1 MFVPLLVASHNAV
14 TVKITEVKKLKLV
27 SKFSDAV
34 YNILIKLNRSN
45 YSHLCGVKI
54 AIDQIEPHK
63 QNNSLKIGKTW
74 RIALMRVV
82 FKKDDS

>member
-27 SKFSDAV
+27 AKFSDAV
-34 YNILIKLNRSN
+34 YNILTKLNRSN
-45 YSHLCGVKI
+45 YNHLCGVKI
-54 AIDQIEPHK
+54 VNQIEPHK
-63 QNNSLKIGKTW
+63 QNNSLKTGKTW

-82 FKKDDS
+82 FKKDDF